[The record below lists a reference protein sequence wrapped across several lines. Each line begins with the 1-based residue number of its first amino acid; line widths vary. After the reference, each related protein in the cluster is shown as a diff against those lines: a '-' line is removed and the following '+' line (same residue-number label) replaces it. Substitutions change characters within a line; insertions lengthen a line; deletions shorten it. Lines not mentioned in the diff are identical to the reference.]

1 MPEEERLTLVIKVC
15 TLEEL
20 RTPIPHASLFSA
32 IVKHPLAIMAVLLS
46 FPYWWHSDSYMPG
59 VL

>member
-15 TLEEL
+15 TLGDL
-20 RTPIPHASLFSA
+20 RIPVPPASLFSA
-32 IVKHPLAIMAVLLS
+32 IVKHPLANMAVLLS
-46 FPYWWHSDSYMPG
+46 FHYWWHLDSYMPG